1 MCFAVSICQTSGM
14 TPSIVELIERKRDG
28 KQLTADEIRW
38 LIAAYTDGTIPDYQM
53 APLLMA
59 IVLRGLDAVELAPW
73 TEAMLH
79 SGDVADLAHIPKL
92 KIDKHSTG
100 GVGDKISLPLAPMV
114 AACGIAVPMMSGRG
128 LAHTGGTLDKLES
141 IPGFRTQLDPDEFSA
156 VLEKTGLVMAGQSPT
171 MVPADR
177 KIYAL
182 RDTTGTV
189 PSIPLIASS
198 IMSKKLAEDIDG
210 LVLDVKVG
218 KGAFMRTLDDA
229 RSLARTMVDIGHS
242 HDTNVVAYLTA
253 MDQPLGREVGNA
265 NEMAESL
272 AVLRGEG
279 PDDVLEIVLTLGA
292 EMLILGG
299 AAPTHED
306 ARTRLLATIDD
317 GSALEVFRDVTIA
330 QGGDPSVV
338 DDPSLLPRAAK
349 EGTIRAPHTG
359 YVTECDALAV
369 GHAGVRLGAGRE
381 AITDDVDHGVAITI
395 HAKVGHHVAAG
406 DALATV
412 RYNDHDRFAAA
423 AEMLE
428 GAWLIRDEPLSE
440 HPLVIDVIR

>member
-1 MCFAVSICQTSGM
+1 M
-14 TPSIVELIERKRDG
+14 TPSIVELIERKRDRN
-28 KQLTADEIRW
+28 QLTPDEIRW
-38 LIAAYTDGTIPDYQM
+38 LIAAYTDGDVPDYQM
-53 APLLMA
+53 APMLMA
-59 IVLRGLDAVELAPW
+59 IVLNGLDAAELAPW
-73 TEAMLH
+73 TEAMLQ

-141 IPGFRTQLDPDEFSA
+141 IPGFRTELDPAEFSA

-218 KGAFMRTLDDA
+218 RGAFMRTLEDA
-229 RSLARTMVDIGHS
+229 RVLAETMVGIGRS
-242 HDTNVVAYLTA
+242 HDTPVVAYLTS
-253 MDQPLGREVGNA
+253 MNQPLGDEVGNA
-265 NEMAESL
+265 NEMRESL
-272 AVLRGEG
+272 DVLRGQG
-279 PDDVLEIVLTLGA
+279 PADILELTLTLGA
-292 EMLILGG
+292 EMLLMGG

-306 ARTRLLATIDD
+306 ARTRLLATIED
-317 GSALEVFRDVTIA
+317 GSALALFRDVTIE
-330 QGGDPSVV
+330 QGGDPAVI
-338 DDPSLLPRAAK
+338 DDPSLLAVAKDEAVITAPRS
-349 EGTIRAPHTG
+349 GH
-359 YVTECDALAV
+359 VTVCDALAV
-369 GHAGVRLGAGRE
+369 GHSGVRLGAGRA
-381 AITDDVDHGVAITI
+381 AITDDIDHGVAITI
-395 HAKVGHHVAAG
+395 HAKVGDEVAEG
-406 DALATV
+406 EALATI
-412 RYNDHDRFAAA
+412 RYNDHDRFQNA
-423 AEMLE
+423 AELLE
-428 GAWLIRDEPLSE
+428 GAWEIEDEAPAE
-440 HPLVIDVIR
+440 EPLVIDVIR